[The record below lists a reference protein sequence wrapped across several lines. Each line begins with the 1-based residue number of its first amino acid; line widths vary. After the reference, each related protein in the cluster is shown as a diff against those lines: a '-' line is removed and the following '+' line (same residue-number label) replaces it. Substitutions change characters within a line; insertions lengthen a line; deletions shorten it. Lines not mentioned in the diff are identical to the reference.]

1 MLFSFTE
8 MKFTKCDKLVK
19 ISNILY
25 TKKEFKLIGVDFMK
39 KNIGFIGSGNM
50 ATAMI
55 GGILNAN
62 LVEANQI
69 ICSNPTNEKLTVLKD
84 KYHILTTTNNCE
96 VASKADIL
104 FLSIK
109 PATYKEV
116 IEEIKDKI
124 NDNTIIVV
132 IAAGQKI
139 SNVKDL
145 FGKNVKII
153 RSMPNTPALV
163 GEGMAAICPSPEITQ
178 EELTLICNI
187 FNSIGEY
194 DIVSEKLMDVVTA
207 ISGSAPAFI
216 FMIIESL
223 ADGAV
228 LEGMPRDKAYKLAAQ
243 TVLGSA
249 KMVLDTKKHP
259 GELKDMVTSPG
270 GTTIEGV
277 KVLEKHALRSS
288 FIEAIHKVTKKSK
301 DLSK

>member
-1 MLFSFTE
+1 MNKT
-8 MKFTKCDKLVK
+8 
-19 ISNILY
+19 
-25 TKKEFKLIGVDFMK
+25 
-39 KNIGFIGSGNM
+39 IGFIGSGNM

-62 LVEANQI
+62 LVPANQI
-69 ICSNPTNEKLTVLKD
+69 ICSNPTTEKLTALEKKYQVLITKD
-84 KYHILTTTNNCE
+84 NCE

-104 FLSIK
+104 FLATK
-109 PATYKEV
+109 PAIYKEV
-116 IEEIKDKI
+116 INEIKDKV

-139 SNVKDL
+139 TTVKEL
-145 FGKNVKII
+145 FARKVKVI

-163 GEGMAAICPSPEITQ
+163 GEGMAAICPCPEVTP
-178 EELTLICNI
+178 EELALVCDI
-187 FNSIGEY
+187 FNSFGKYE
-194 DIVSEKLMDVVTA
+194 IVSEKLMDVVTA
-207 ISGSAPAFI
+207 VSGSAPAFV
-216 FMIIESL
+216 FMIIEAL

-228 LEGMPRDKAYKLAAQ
+228 LEGMPRDKAYKFAAQ

-249 KMVLDTKKHP
+249 KMVLETGKHP

-277 KVLEKHALRSS
+277 NVLEKHSLRGAL
-288 FIEAIHKVTKKSK
+288 IETIHKVTKKSK